1 MPVPQTIAL
10 EGSNPVITLADGA
23 SGALIPL
30 PAEAI
35 LRTFQQGDDL
45 IIVLA
50 DGNRIAIADFFALE
64 DPSLILRDPTTGDY
78 TELRLGEEGNI
89 IGQQPRSLSELAEM
103 FDASAAEIAE
113 LQGAQAAEASA
124 SGTAWTMNTG
134 VAAASVA
141 VLAAIGAAVSGSDS
155 DTDTSTGTTDTTDTT
170 DTGTT
175 DATETGT
182 TETDT
187 TALEGVV
194 VDGYI
199 AGARV
204 FQDLDADGEY
214 DDGEPTTMTG
224 TEGRFALEQTNDSD
238 PLVAVGGTDTSTGQA
253 LTGLLTAPAGSDVI
267 SPLTTLVQ
275 NLVETQAS
283 GDNPIS
289 VAEANEQL
297 ASALGL
303 SGSNLLEL
311 DPIAELDNSAT
322 AYVASSQVA
331 AVISTAAAAA
341 PEDERAAASEAAAA
355 QLAEQL
361 LATSTADQ
369 PDATAVLQNQ
379 DAVQQIIQAALVEAT
394 DIVPAEAEVTAEA
407 IAGKVVDANARLD
420 AAADGDAA
428 QETIEAVQQVV
439 QGDLVAAIADEDTE
453 VGSIDLGARVEAAL
467 AALTGDQAGPEG
479 GTQPESNQ
487 TDGDQTDG
495 DQQGPDAG
503 TPMSGQGTEDDDDD
517 DGDPDSPDPD
527 AGAGGPEPVN
537 SPGSVAI
544 AGTVAEDQELRAT
557 VSDEDGLPDAA
568 DYSYQWQ
575 RNTGA
580 NGEFENI
587 ANATARTYTLGDDD
601 VDQTV
606 RVEVRYTDGQGT
618 AESVTSAA
626 TTAVTNT
633 NDQPTGS
640 VAISGSVTEDAEL
653 TADTAALADN
663 DGLPAGAAGFSYQ
676 WQRNTG
682 ANGEFENIA
691 GATARTY
698 TLGDDDVG
706 QTVRVQVRYTDNQ
719 GTSESVTSATTAVT
733 NTNDQPTGSV
743 AISGSVTEDAVL
755 TADTAALVDN
765 DGLPADAAGFSY
777 QWQRNTGAN
786 GDFENIANATAR
798 TYTLGDADVDQTVRV
813 QVSYTDGN
821 GTSESVTSDAS
832 TAVTNVNDQPT
843 GAVTLSGTV
852 TEGETLTAEID
863 TLGDNDGLGAFSYQ
877 WQRSTDSGIENIPNA
892 SQSTYTLGD
901 DDVGRTVQVQVRY
914 TDGNG
919 TPETL
924 TSDASA
930 AVTNV
935 NDNPTGAVTLS
946 GTATEGET
954 LSAETATLG
963 DDDGLGDLSYQ
974 WQRSTDSGIE
984 NIPNATQSTYTLGDD
999 DVGRTVQVQVRYT
1012 DGNGTPETL
1021 TSDATNAVTNVN
1033 DQPTGSVTLSGTV
1046 TEGETLTAR
1055 TDTLADDD
1063 GLGALSY
1070 QWQRGDGQGNF
1081 ANIVGATGET
1091 YTLGDADVGRTVQV
1105 EVSYT
1110 DDNGTYESLTSAATT
1125 AVTNINDQPTG
1136 SVTLSGT
1143 ATEGE
1148 TLTARTDTLA
1158 DDDGLGD
1165 LSYQW
1170 QRSTDSGIE
1179 NIPNA
1184 SQSTYTLGD
1193 ADVGRT
1199 VQVQVRYTDGNGTP
1213 ETLTSAAS
1221 AAVTN
1226 VNDQPTGAVTL
1237 SGTAT
1242 EGETLSA
1249 ETDTLGDND
1258 GLGDL
1263 SYQWQRSTDSGI
1275 ENIPNASQSTYTLG
1289 DADVGRTVQVQVRY
1303 TDGNG
1308 TPETLTSDASTV
1320 VTNVNDLPTGS
1331 VAVSGTASEGAV
1343 LTADISAL
1351 RDADG
1356 LPEDA
1361 DGYSYQW
1368 QRNTGADG
1376 DFENIANATARTYT
1390 LGDADVGQT
1399 VRVQV
1404 RYTDGNNTP
1413 ESVTSVASA
1422 VVTNVNDQ
1430 PTGSVAVNG
1439 SASEGAVLTAD
1450 TAALVD
1456 NDGLPDAAGYS
1467 YQWQR
1472 NTGADGDFENIA
1484 GETARTYTLG
1494 DADVDQ
1500 TVRVQVS
1507 YTDGNGTSESVTSV
1521 ASAVVTNVNDQP
1533 TGSVAVNGS
1542 ASEGAVLTADTA
1554 ALVDNDGL
1562 PADTVGYSYQWQRN
1576 TGADGDFENIANA
1589 TARTYTL
1596 GDADVGQTV
1605 RVQVSYTD
1613 GNNTPES
1620 VTSVASAVVTNVND
1634 QPTGSVTISGT
1645 ATEGE
1650 TLSAQTNTLGDDDGL
1665 GALSYQWQ
1673 RSTDSGIEN
1682 IPNASQSTYT
1692 LGDAD
1697 VGRTVQ
1703 VQVRYTDG
1711 NGTAETLTSAA
1722 SAAVTNVNDQPTG
1735 AVTLSGTATEGETL
1749 SARTDTLAD
1758 DDGLGDLNY
1767 QWQRSDD
1774 QGNFAN
1780 IAGATQSTYTLGD
1793 ADVGRTVRVQVS
1805 YTDGN
1810 GTPETVS
1817 SDATAAVTNVNDQ
1830 PTGSVA
1836 VNGSASEG
1844 AVLTADTAAL
1854 VDNDGLPADTAGY
1867 SYQWQRSTDSGVEN
1881 IPNATQ
1887 STYTLGDDDVGRTVQ
1902 VQVRYTD
1909 GNGTAETL
1917 TSDASAAVTNVNDQP
1932 TGSVTLSG
1940 TATEGETLTART
1952 DTLADDDGLA
1962 DLSYQWQ
1969 RSDDQGNFANIANA
1983 TARTYTLGDA
1993 DVGRTVQ
2000 VEVSYTDD
2008 NGTDESLTSAATT
2021 AVTNINDQP
2030 TGSVTL
2036 SGTATEGETL
2046 TAETDTLG
2054 DDDGLG
2060 DLSYQWQRS
2069 DDQGNFAN
2077 IAGASQSTYTLG
2089 DDDVGRTVQVQVR
2102 YTDGNGTA
2110 ETLTSD
2116 ASAAVTNV
2124 NDQPTGAVTLSGTAT
2139 EGETLSARTN
2149 TLGDD
2154 DGLGDLSY
2162 QWQRSD
2168 DQGNFAN
2175 IAGASQSTYTLGD
2188 ADVGR
2193 TVQVQVRYTD
2203 GNGTAETLT
2212 SDATGNVNDAPT
2224 GAVTISAVPV
2234 EPGDAGTTDSIFG
2247 FTIDGQRGNGLGLT
2261 ANTDAI
2267 ADEDGL
2273 GNFRYQWQRST
2284 DSGDF
2289 EDIPNATDQNYTP
2302 ADVDV
2307 GRNLRVQ
2314 VSYID
2319 GNNTFETLTSAVTE
2333 EIVTVGIQRTGGD
2346 GDDLLNGGV
2355 GADMLRGGDGD
2366 DTLSGSA
2373 GADVLDGAAGDD
2385 WASYEL
2391 ATEGVTVNLATG
2403 TGTGAEAEG
2412 DRLIDIENI
2421 SGSDHDDRL
2430 SGDAGANRFL
2440 GGGGNDRLAGGD
2452 GNDLLDGGAGADMLD
2467 GGAGVD
2473 WASYVL
2479 AAEGVTVSLA
2489 TGTGT
2494 GGQADGDRL
2503 IDIENL
2509 LGGEGDDRLSGDA
2522 RANQIDGRGG
2532 NDTLTGGA
2540 GDDIFTG
2547 GAGAD
2552 VLNGGAGVDWASY
2565 ELATEGVTVSLE
2577 TGTGTGG
2584 QAEGDRLIDIE
2595 NLLGGEGDDQLSG
2608 DARANRLRGLG
2619 GNDRLTGGAG
2629 DDELTGGAGAD
2640 MLDGGA
2646 GVDWASYLLAVEGV
2660 TASLATGTGTRGEAD
2675 GDRFTD
2681 IENLLGSDHDDQ
2693 LSGDVGANQLDGG
2706 DGNDSLAGGDGD
2718 DLLDGGAGADV
2729 LDGGAGVDW
2738 ASYGLAVE
2746 DVTVSLE
2753 TGTTGTGGQAE
2764 GDRLINIEN
2773 LLGGEGD
2780 DQLSGDA
2787 RANRLRGL
2795 GGNDTLTG
2803 GDGDDLLSGGAGA
2816 DVLDGGAGYDDW
2828 AAYSFATEGVAAS
2841 LAEGMGT
2848 AGEADGD
2855 RLTNIENLSGSDH
2868 GDWLSGDAG
2877 ANRLRGRGGDD
2888 RLTGGDGGDL
2898 LDGGAG
2904 ADVLDG
2910 GAGDDWASYGLSA
2923 EGVTVSLE
2931 TLTGTG
2937 GEAEGDRLI
2946 DIENLSGSNH
2956 GDQLSGDAGANEF
2969 LGRGGDDRLAG
2980 GDGDDLFDGG
2990 AGADVLDGGA
3000 GDDWAVYSLS
3010 REGVTVSL
3018 VDGMGTGGEA
3028 EGDRLTHIENLLGSA
3043 GDDQLSGDAGAN
3055 RLRGLGG
3062 NDTLSGGAGNDILMG
3077 RAGADVLDGG
3087 DGNDLLTGGAGD
3099 DRLAGG
3105 DGDDLFNGGAG
3116 ADMLDGGEGADW
3128 ASYLLSTEGVTVSL
3142 ADGRGTGGEADG
3154 DRLTRIENLGGS
3166 DHDDRLSGDVW
3177 ANRFLG
3183 RGGNDTLTGGAGAD
3197 VFIFTPNA
3205 GSDRITDFDH
3215 GTDGLVFDGLLFA
3228 NLAALLAA
3236 ASQTGGNLEIR
3247 LSETETLTLVGV
3259 SLNNLNPGNVI
3270 VVPAQSRASDAP
3282 VSETPPSEF
3291 PVSEFPA
3298 SETFVNESPVNESPT
3313 SETPAD
3319 ELMLND
3325 ETLIRL
3331 AESERMTSP
3340 PPPES
3345 RAPQFAGD
3353 QMSPADADE
3362 ALAVGQLGAPGHIPV
3377 FDPDMDILV

>member
-1 MPVPQTIAL
+1 M
-10 EGSNPVITLADGA
+10 
-23 SGALIPL
+23 
-30 PAEAI
+30 
-35 LRTFQQGDDL
+35 
-45 IIVLA
+45 
-50 DGNRIAIADFFALE
+50 
-64 DPSLILRDPTTGDY
+64 
-78 TELRLGEEGNI
+78 
-89 IGQQPRSLSELAEM
+89 
-103 FDASAAEIAE
+103 
-113 LQGAQAAEASA
+113 
-124 SGTAWTMNTG
+124 
-134 VAAASVA
+134 
-141 VLAAIGAAVSGSDS
+141 
-155 DTDTSTGTTDTTDTT
+155 
-170 DTGTT
+170 
-175 DATETGT
+175 
-182 TETDT
+182 
-187 TALEGVV
+187 
-194 VDGYI
+194 
-199 AGARV
+199 
-204 FQDLDADGEY
+204 
-214 DDGEPTTMTG
+214 
-224 TEGRFALEQTNDSD
+224 
-238 PLVAVGGTDTSTGQA
+238 
-253 LTGLLTAPAGSDVI
+253 
-267 SPLTTLVQ
+267 
-275 NLVETQAS
+275 
-283 GDNPIS
+283 
-289 VAEANEQL
+289 
-297 ASALGL
+297 
-303 SGSNLLEL
+303 
-311 DPIAELDNSAT
+311 
-322 AYVASSQVA
+322 
-331 AVISTAAAAA
+331 
-341 PEDERAAASEAAAA
+341 
-355 QLAEQL
+355 
-361 LATSTADQ
+361 
-369 PDATAVLQNQ
+369 
-379 DAVQQIIQAALVEAT
+379 
-394 DIVPAEAEVTAEA
+394 
-407 IAGKVVDANARLD
+407 
-420 AAADGDAA
+420 
-428 QETIEAVQQVV
+428 
-439 QGDLVAAIADEDTE
+439 
-453 VGSIDLGARVEAAL
+453 
-467 AALTGDQAGPEG
+467 
-479 GTQPESNQ
+479 
-487 TDGDQTDG
+487 
-495 DQQGPDAG
+495 
-503 TPMSGQGTEDDDDD
+503 
-517 DGDPDSPDPD
+517 
-527 AGAGGPEPVN
+527 
-537 SPGSVAI
+537 
-544 AGTVAEDQELRAT
+544 
-557 VSDEDGLPDAA
+557 
-568 DYSYQWQ
+568 
-575 RNTGA
+575 
-580 NGEFENI
+580 
-587 ANATARTYTLGDDD
+587 
-601 VDQTV
+601 
-606 RVEVRYTDGQGT
+606 
-618 AESVTSAA
+618 
-626 TTAVTNT
+626 
-633 NDQPTGS
+633 
-640 VAISGSVTEDAEL
+640 
-653 TADTAALADN
+653 
-663 DGLPAGAAGFSYQ
+663 
-676 WQRNTG
+676 
-682 ANGEFENIA
+682 
-691 GATARTY
+691 
-698 TLGDDDVG
+698 
-706 QTVRVQVRYTDNQ
+706 
-719 GTSESVTSATTAVT
+719 
-733 NTNDQPTGSV
+733 
-743 AISGSVTEDAVL
+743 
-755 TADTAALVDN
+755 
-765 DGLPADAAGFSY
+765 
-777 QWQRNTGAN
+777 
-786 GDFENIANATAR
+786 
-798 TYTLGDADVDQTVRV
+798 
-813 QVSYTDGN
+813 
-821 GTSESVTSDAS
+821 
-832 TAVTNVNDQPT
+832 
-843 GAVTLSGTV
+843 
-852 TEGETLTAEID
+852 
-863 TLGDNDGLGAFSYQ
+863 
-877 WQRSTDSGIENIPNA
+877 
-892 SQSTYTLGD
+892 
-901 DDVGRTVQVQVRY
+901 
-914 TDGNG
+914 
-919 TPETL
+919 
-924 TSDASA
+924 
-930 AVTNV
+930 
-935 NDNPTGAVTLS
+935 TLS
-946 GTATEGET
+946 GTA
-954 LSAETATLG
+954 
-963 DDDGLGDLSYQ
+963 
-974 WQRSTDSGIE
+974 
-984 NIPNATQSTYTLGDD
+984 
-999 DVGRTVQVQVRYT
+999 
-1012 DGNGTPETL
+1012 
-1021 TSDATNAVTNVN
+1021 
-1033 DQPTGSVTLSGTV
+1033 

-1063 GLGALSY
+1063 GLGDLSY
-1070 QWQRGDGQGNF
+1070 QWQRSDDQGNF
-1081 ANIVGATGET
+1081 ANIANASQST

-1105 EVSYT
+1105 QVRYT
-1110 DDNGTYESLTSAATT
+1110 DGNGTAETLTSDATN
-1125 AVTNINDQPTG
+1125 AVTNINDNPSG
-1136 SVTLSGT
+1136 AVTLSGT

-1170 QRSTDSGIE
+1170 QRSDDQGNFA
-1179 NIPNA
+1179 NIANA

-1213 ETLTSAAS
+1213 ETLTSAAT

-1226 VNDQPTGAVTL
+1226 VNDQPSGAVTL

-1242 EGETLSA
+1242 EGETLTA
-1249 ETDTLGDND
+1249 QTNTLADD
-1258 GLGDL
+1258 DSLGDL
-1263 SYQWQRSTDSGI
+1263 SYQWQRSDDQGNFA
-1275 ENIPNASQSTYTLG
+1275 NIANASQSTYTLG

-1308 TPETLTSDASTV
+1308 TPETLTSAATAA
-1320 VTNVNDLPTGS
+1320 VTNVNDQPSG
-1331 VAVSGTASEGAV
+1331 AVTLSGTATEGET
-1343 LTADISAL
+1343 LTAQTNTLGDN
-1351 RDADG
+1351 DG
-1356 LPEDA
+1356 LGDL
-1361 DGYSYQW
+1361 SYQW
-1368 QRNTGADG
+1368 QRSTDSGV
-1376 DFENIANATARTYT
+1376 ENIPNASQSTYT
-1390 LGDADVGQT
+1390 LGDDDVGRT
-1399 VRVQV
+1399 VQVQV
-1404 RYTDGNNTP
+1404 RYTDGNGTA
-1413 ESVTSVASA
+1413 ETLTSDASNA
-1422 VVTNVNDQ
+1422 VTNVNDQ
-1430 PTGSVAVNG
+1430 PTGAV
-1439 SASEGAVLTAD
+1439 
-1450 TAALVD
+1450 
-1456 NDGLPDAAGYS
+1456 
-1467 YQWQR
+1467 
-1472 NTGADGDFENIA
+1472 
-1484 GETARTYTLG
+1484 TL
-1494 DADVDQ
+1494 
-1500 TVRVQVS
+1500 
-1507 YTDGNGTSESVTSV
+1507 
-1521 ASAVVTNVNDQP
+1521 
-1533 TGSVAVNGS
+1533 
-1542 ASEGAVLTADTA
+1542 
-1554 ALVDNDGL
+1554 
-1562 PADTVGYSYQWQRN
+1562 
-1576 TGADGDFENIANA
+1576 
-1589 TARTYTL
+1589 
-1596 GDADVGQTV
+1596 
-1605 RVQVSYTD
+1605 
-1613 GNNTPES
+1613 
-1620 VTSVASAVVTNVND
+1620 
-1634 QPTGSVTISGT
+1634 SGT

-1650 TLSAQTNTLGDDDGL
+1650 TLTARTNTLADDDGL

-1673 RSTDSGIEN
+1673 RSTDSGVEN
-1682 IPNASQSTYT
+1682 IPDASQSTYT

-1749 SARTDTLAD
+1749 SARTNTLA
-1758 DDGLGDLNY
+1758 
-1767 QWQRSDD
+1767 
-1774 QGNFAN
+1774 
-1780 IAGATQSTYTLGD
+1780 
-1793 ADVGRTVRVQVS
+1793 
-1805 YTDGN
+1805 
-1810 GTPETVS
+1810 
-1817 SDATAAVTNVNDQ
+1817 
-1830 PTGSVA
+1830 
-1836 VNGSASEG
+1836 
-1844 AVLTADTAAL
+1844 
-1854 VDNDGLPADTAGY
+1854 
-1867 SYQWQRSTDSGVEN
+1867 
-1881 IPNATQ
+1881 
-1887 STYTLGDDDVGRTVQ
+1887 
-1902 VQVRYTD
+1902 
-1909 GNGTAETL
+1909 
-1917 TSDASAAVTNVNDQP
+1917 
-1932 TGSVTLSG
+1932 
-1940 TATEGETLTART
+1940 
-1952 DTLADDDGLA
+1952 
-1962 DLSYQWQ
+1962 
-1969 RSDDQGNFANIANA
+1969 
-1983 TARTYTLGDA
+1983 
-1993 DVGRTVQ
+1993 
-2000 VEVSYTDD
+2000 
-2008 NGTDESLTSAATT
+2008 
-2021 AVTNINDQP
+2021 
-2030 TGSVTL
+2030 
-2036 SGTATEGETL
+2036 
-2046 TAETDTLG
+2046 

-2110 ETLTSD
+2110 ETLTSA

-2139 EGETLSARTN
+2139 EGETLSAETD

-2203 GNGTAETLT
+2203 GNGTPETLT
-2212 SDATGNVNDAPT
+2212 SAATGNVNDAPT

-2247 FTIDGQRGNGLGLT
+2247 FTIDEQRGNGLGLT

-2273 GNFRYQWQRST
+2273 GAFSYQWQRST

-2289 EDIPNATDQNYTP
+2289 EDIPNATGATYTP
-2302 ADVDV
+2302 VDADVS
-2307 GRNLRVQ
+2307 RNLRVE
-2314 VSYID
+2314 VSYTD
-2319 GNNTFETLTSAVTE
+2319 GNGTFETLTSAVIE
-2333 EIVTVGIQRTGGD
+2333 QIVTVGIQRTGGD
-2346 GDDLLNGGV
+2346 GDNVLNGGV

-2373 GADVLDGAAGDD
+2373 GADVLDGGAGDD

-2391 ATEGVTVNLATG
+2391 ATEGVTVNLETG
-2403 TGTGAEAEG
+2403 TGTSAEAEG
-2412 DRLIDIENI
+2412 DRFIDIENI
-2421 SGSDHDDRL
+2421 SGSDYDDWL
-2430 SGDAGANRFL
+2430 SGDTGANRFL

-2452 GNDLLDGGAGADMLD
+2452 GNDLLDGGAGADVLD

-2479 AAEGVTVSLA
+2479 TVEGVTVSLE

-2522 RANQIDGRGG
+2522 QANQIDGRGG

-2540 GDDIFTG
+2540 GDDELTG

-2584 QAEGDRLIDIE
+2584 EADGDRFTDIE
-2595 NLLGGEGDDQLSG
+2595 NLLGSDHDDQLSG

-2646 GVDWASYLLAVEGV
+2646 GVDWASYLLSVEGV

-2706 DGNDSLAGGDGD
+2706 GGNDSLAGGDGG

-2753 TGTTGTGGQAE
+2753 TGTGTGGQAE
-2764 GDRLINIEN
+2764 GDRLTNIEN

-2795 GGNDTLTG
+2795 GGNDTLAG

-2841 LAEGMGT
+2841 LADGMGT

-3205 GSDRITDFDH
+3205 GSDRITDFGH
-3215 GTDGLVFDGLLFA
+3215 GDLLVFEGLLFA
-3228 NLAALLAA
+3228 NFVALRAA

-3298 SETFVNESPVNESPT
+3298 SETFVNESPT

-3331 AESERMTSP
+3331 AESEHMTL

-3362 ALAVGQLGAPGHIPV
+3362 ALAVGQLAAPDHIPT